1 MQKIL
6 RKTLDVDFAGN
17 ILSAKTEEL
26 TDNEVGAVEETC
38 VTAINRCQA
47 CNRPVE
53 KIEQMRG
60 TCIICG
66 LSCCSI
72 CGGYCAVC
80 HAGPFCGRCKTGW
93 AGTGLSVC
101 SDCQSALEERQAH
114 QDELVQRKMAFE
126 QMVAVCNAQLKLIQL
141 VQQNRGDVSRT
152 LGRIGQ
158 LRVARKIARL
168 ERQLKQENGYGK
180 RLLP

>member
-1 MQKIL
+1 VQKIL
-6 RKTLDVDFAGN
+6 RKTLHVDSAGN

-26 TDNEVGAVEETC
+26 TDDEAGTVNETC
-38 VTAINRCQA
+38 VTAVSRCQA

-60 TCIICG
+60 ICISCG
-66 LSCCSI
+66 LSCCSL
-72 CGGYCAVC
+72 CGGACAVC
-80 HAGPFCGRCKTGW
+80 GAGPFCGRCKTGW

-101 SDCQSALEERQAH
+101 SDCQAALKERQAQH
-114 QDELVQRKMAFE
+114 DELVQRKLTFE
-126 QMVAVCNAQLKLIQL
+126 QMVAVCNTQLKLAQVL
-141 VQQNRGDVSRT
+141 QQNRGDVSRT

-168 ERQLKQENGYGK
+168 ERQLKRENGYGK

>member
-6 RKTLDVDFAGN
+6 RKIVDSDFAGN
-17 ILSAKTEEL
+17 VLTAKTEVL
-26 TDNEVGAVEETC
+26 TDNEAGTVEESS
-38 VTAINRCQA
+38 VTALSRCQA
-47 CNRPVE
+47 CDRPVE

-60 TCIICG
+60 TCIRCG

-72 CGGYCAVC
+72 CGGFCAVC
-80 HAGPFCGRCKTGW
+80 GAGPFCGRCKTGW

-101 SDCQSALEERQAH
+101 SDCQSALNERQAH
-114 QDELVQRKMAFE
+114 QDKLIERKMAFE
-126 QMVAVCNAQLKLIQL
+126 QMVAICNAQLKLIQL
-141 VQQNRGDVSRT
+141 VQQNRGAVSKT

-158 LRVARKIARL
+158 LRVARKIAHL
-168 ERQLKQENGYGK
+168 ERQLKKENGHGR